1 MAQRVVN
8 GEQYQAV
15 LLGGDVDGASISVD
29 GRAYRSVVSFNRPG
43 NASGYTAGDVV
54 GGATSAIHTFSG
66 VGPSGGSV
74 LAQSASLLIGKT
86 AVPSGMTGFR
96 LHLFNSSPSAVADNA
111 VFNVAS
117 GEIDAYMGY
126 VDFPTPIDMG
136 DVLFAQVDYI
146 GRQLKLASGQTSI
159 FAELE
164 TRGAYTPASGT
175 AYQMRMSTLEVGLA

>member
-43 NASGYTAGDVV
+43 NASGYTAGDVI
-54 GGATSAIHTFSG
+54 GGESSAIHTFSG
-66 VGPSGGSV
+66 IAPSGGSV
-74 LAQSASLLIGKT
+74 LAQSASLLIGAST
-86 AVPSGMTGFR
+86 VPAGMAGFR
-96 LHLFNSSPSAVADNA
+96 LHLFNASPAAVADNGP
-111 VFNVAS
+111 FSVAS

-126 VDFPTPIDMG
+126 VDFPAPIDVG
-136 DVLFAQVDYI
+136 DVLFAQADYI
-146 GRQLKLASGQTSI
+146 GRQLKLASGQTSL

-175 AYQMRMSTLEVGLA
+175 AYQIRMSTLEVGLA